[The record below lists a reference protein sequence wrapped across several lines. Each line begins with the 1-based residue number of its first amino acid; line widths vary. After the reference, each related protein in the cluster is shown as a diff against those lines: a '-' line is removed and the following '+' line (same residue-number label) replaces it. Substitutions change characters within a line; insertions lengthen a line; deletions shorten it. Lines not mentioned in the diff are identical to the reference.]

1 MLYIFTY
8 SLLQYL
14 FKNIIYSI
22 YEHVYFHCLKKKV
35 IFDKLFIYSS
45 TNRFMLSYSY
55 SCIVYVLLL
64 SVKKELNNNNNL
76 KKIYFDV
83 EMEVHYIN
91 SSFTGTTKN
100 KCRKY
105 KNRFIERKCFKQ
117 IK

>member
-1 MLYIFTY
+1 
-8 SLLQYL
+8 
-14 FKNIIYSI
+14 
-22 YEHVYFHCLKKKV
+22 
-35 IFDKLFIYSS
+35 
-45 TNRFMLSYSY
+45 MLSYSY

-76 KKIYFDV
+76 KQIYFDV